1 MSQSQEQTS
10 GASTVSS
17 IPSAHSTEFL
27 PSREPRLCRSH
38 SSQGPPGS
46 EGKRLTPG
54 HVDSGKPTVQGL
66 LPGVWVEATLGEVDM
81 DIDGAILLYTLQ
93 KKVARG
99 WETERQG
106 CSSPAYSSFHLLPT
120 LQEYIS

>member
-27 PSREPRLCRSH
+27 PSREPRLPVTLQ
-38 SSQGPPGS
+38 QGPPGS

-99 WETERQG
+99 
-106 CSSPAYSSFHLLPT
+106 
-120 LQEYIS
+120 